1 MSAKE
6 RKLLIEVVNER
17 NEKLNKQMQENS
29 RK

>member
-17 NEKLNKQMQENS
+17 NDKLNKQMQENT

>member
-17 NEKLNKQMQENS
+17 NDKLNKQMQENS